1 MRLFLVRHGDAHAG
15 LRGLIAGPTGCRGLT
30 DLGREQAARLRDS
43 LAGRRLDV
51 DAIVT
56 SELPRAIQT
65 AEIVAP
71 PLGISAMPRH
81 CDLCEVHTGDAD
93 GLHWDEYHERFG
105 SFDMAREPDRVFAP
119 GGDSWNSFH
128 ARVDR
133 AMRRLADEHLDRTVM
148 AFCHAGVIIASMRNL
163 LGDGPDDRAHARLV
177 PTNTGLTEWEFD
189 GERWTLRVYN
199 DTHHL

>member
-15 LRGLIAGPTGCRGLT
+15 LRGIIAGPTGCRGLT
-30 DLGREQAARLRDS
+30 DLGREQAGRLRDS
-43 LAGRRLDV
+43 LAIGRLHV

-71 PLGISAMPRH
+71 SVGVSAMTRD

-93 GLHWDEYHERFG
+93 GIDWDEYHERYG
-105 SFDMAREPDRVFAP
+105 SFDMAVEPDRVFAP
-119 GGDSWNSFH
+119 GGDSWYTFH

-133 AMRRLADEHLDRTVM
+133 VMRRLAEEHLDRTVM
-148 AFCHAGVIIASMRNL
+148 AFCHAGVVIASMRNL
-163 LGDGPDDRAHARLV
+163 LGDGADDRSHARLV
-177 PTNTGLTEWEFD
+177 PTNTGLTEWGFD
-189 GERWTLRVYN
+189 GERWTLRSYN
-199 DTHHL
+199 DTRHL